1 MSKTPN
7 GFQCDHCGKLY
18 KQETYF
24 LKHRCDKM
32 ERAEILRS
40 TTGLIAY
47 DYYRKWL
54 STKRK
59 ANVNIDTFGNSKF
72 FKQFVKFA
80 KWVKRTKLHD
90 VEGYLRFMNM
100 KDFPPHMWVSHEVYQ
115 QYLEFI
121 DKKWGAEDHAKN
133 TLNFLIKFG
142 GRIADDLDDKPENLA
157 RFALE
162 EMTIQEISA
171 FIPNRKLSPWI
182 LLNSKVFRRKYMN
195 ASPDS
200 KAAIG
205 RSMDIEYWKIK
216 MANNKEDTEFIREV
230 VERFDL

>member
-1 MSKTPN
+1 M
-7 GFQCDHCGKLY
+7 
-18 KQETYF
+18 
-24 LKHRCDKM
+24 
-32 ERAEILRS
+32 
-40 TTGLIAY
+40 
-47 DYYRKWL
+47 
-54 STKRK
+54 
-59 ANVNIDTFGNSKF
+59 
-72 FKQFVKFA
+72 
-80 KWVKRTKLHD
+80 
-90 VEGYLRFMNM
+90 
-100 KDFPPHMWVSHEVYQ
+100 
-115 QYLEFI
+115 
-121 DKKWGAEDHAKN
+121 
-133 TLNFLIKFG
+133 
-142 GRIADDLDDKPENLA
+142 DDKPENLA